1 MKAHYGY
8 RDGSGAYF
16 IIIDTD
22 KCDGCGKCVEACP
35 QGVLEV
41 VPNDYDIEGGMMAA
55 VKEEHRWKLKYTCGP
70 CKPVGKQVTPP
81 CIAACPK
88 EAIEHSW

>member
-1 MKAHYGY
+1 M
-8 RDGSGAYF
+8 
-16 IIIDTD
+16 
-22 KCDGCGKCVEACP
+22 
-35 QGVLEV
+35 
-41 VPNDYDIEGGMMAA
+41 PNDYDIEGGMMAA

-81 CIAACPK
+81 CIAACPN